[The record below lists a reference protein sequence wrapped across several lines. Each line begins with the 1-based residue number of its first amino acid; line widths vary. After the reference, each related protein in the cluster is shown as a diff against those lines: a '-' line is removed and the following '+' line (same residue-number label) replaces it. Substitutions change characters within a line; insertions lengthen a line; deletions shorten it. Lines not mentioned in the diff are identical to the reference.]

1 MHAQKPSISMLNIT
15 DVAVAVFIKPDGS
28 FLLSSRPDGKPYAG
42 YWEFPG
48 GKIEPGE
55 SVSHALRRELLEELN
70 VVIDQCAP
78 WFTFMMRYEHATVR
92 LHIWRVTAWQDAD
105 QGLPN
110 ARGMHGMEGQAF
122 AWQSSVAALN
132 VSPTLPGCV
141 PIFRALSLPTRYVVT
156 NATEVGLDVY
166 LQHLRDFSAKNAQ
179 KSPSG
184 GQFAIQVREKSMP
197 PAMLTAFARE
207 VINLAREYGA
217 MVFVNADTSLAQS
230 LGADGV
236 QLPSSR
242 LATLSTR
249 PDLPWVGASVHT
261 HDELLH
267 AAEIKCDFAVLGSV
281 KATQSHPNRP
291 PLGWAAFAALAL
303 DSPIPIFAIGG
314 MLPGGLAEAQR
325 HGAHGI
331 AMQRQAFAD

>member
-1 MHAQKPSISMLNIT
+1 MVKIT
-15 DVAVAVFIKPDGS
+15 DVAVAVFVKPGGS

-55 SVSHALRRELLEELN
+55 SVRDALRREMIEELN
-70 VVIDQCAP
+70 VVIDECAP
-78 WFTFMMRYEHATVR
+78 WFTFMMHYEHATVR
-92 LHIWRVTAWQDAD
+92 LHTWRVTAWHDAD
-105 QGLPN
+105 AGLPN
-110 ARGMHGMEGQAF
+110 ARGMYGLEGQQF
-122 AWQSSVAALN
+122 AWQTSVAALN
-132 VSPTLPGCV
+132 VSPTLPGCA

-156 NATEVGLDVY
+156 NATEVGVDAY
-166 LQHLRDFSAKNAQ
+166 LQYLRAFSAKSSRN
-179 KSPSG
+179 SPSNG
-184 GQFAIQVREKSMP
+184 EFAIQVREKAMP
-197 PAMLTAFARE
+197 PFAFAAFARE
-207 VINLAREYGA
+207 VITVARECGA
-217 MVFVNADTSLAQS
+217 MVFINADVALAQS

-236 QLPSSR
+236 QLPSSQ

-291 PLGWAAFAALAL
+291 PLGWPAFAALAL
-303 DSPIPIFAIGG
+303 SSSIPVFAIGG
-314 MLPGGLAEAQR
+314 MLPGDITEAQQ